1 MTFLAVL
8 VASVVGSTIGN
19 LIVFSILG
27 VMAKRVENQQKAQLE
42 ELHKT
47 YLESVQREQERMKRY
62 AKLEG

>member
-62 AKLEG
+62 ASMEG

>member
-27 VMAKRVENQQKAQLE
+27 VMAKRLENQQKAQLE